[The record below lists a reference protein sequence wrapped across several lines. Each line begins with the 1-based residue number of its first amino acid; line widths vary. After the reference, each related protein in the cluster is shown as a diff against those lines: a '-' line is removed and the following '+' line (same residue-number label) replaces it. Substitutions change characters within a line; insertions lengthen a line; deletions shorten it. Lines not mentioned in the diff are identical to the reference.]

1 VSEGTFELEPEREPG
16 EEEAEAPPPPRAVRR
31 SAGGGRR
38 RAAQDEGSLDLY
50 LREISASPLIS
61 REEEAE
67 LARRIRQGDEEALDK
82 LVRSNLRFVVSVA
95 KKYQNQ
101 GVSLADLINEGNL
114 GLIRAAHK
122 FDETKGIKF
131 ISYAVWWIRQAILQG
146 LAEQSRLV
154 RVPLNRAGTLHRIG
168 KRASLLLQ
176 ELGREATHAEIA
188 EGMDITEE
196 EVAKTMAISQVHLS
210 LDAPIVPGE
219 DNRLLDYLPD
229 TVHPTPDEQAFEKA
243 LVEAVA
249 ASLDGLKER
258 EARILRL
265 YFGIDGREPMTLEEI
280 GALLGITRERVRQ
293 IKEKAL
299 SRLRHVSRSKALQSF
314 LG

>member
-1 VSEGTFELEPEREPG
+1 MATTGKLKTRYE
-16 EEEAEAPPPPRAVRR
+16 
-31 SAGGGRR
+31 
-38 RAAQDEGSLDLY
+38 EGSLDQY
-50 LREISASPLIS
+50 LRDISVYPLIS
-61 REEEAE
+61 RDEEAA
-67 LARRIRQGDEEALDK
+67 LARLIRVNDQEALDK

-101 GVSLADLINEGNL
+101 GVSLSDLINEGNL

-131 ISYAVWWIRQAILQG
+131 ISYAVWWIRQAILQA
-146 LAEQSRLV
+146 LAEQSRIV

-168 KRASLLLQ
+168 KRAAALLQ

-188 EGMDITEE
+188 QGMDITEE
-196 EVAKTMAISQVHLS
+196 EVAKTMSISQATLS
-210 LDAPIVPGE
+210 LDAPMAPGE
-219 DNRLLDYLPD
+219 DNKLLDYLPD
-229 TVHPTPDEQAFEKA
+229 TMNPTPDEQIFVKA
-243 LVEAVA
+243 LTESIEEAL
-249 ASLDGLKER
+249 SHLKER
-258 EARILRL
+258 ESKILRL
-265 YFGIDGREPMTLEEI
+265 YFGLDGNEPMTLEEI

-299 SRLRHVSRSKALQSF
+299 SRLRHVSRARALESY